1 MEIPRIFWN
10 ILLKI
15 SFINE
20 CGHGRFMLENH
31 LWNILIVISDQH
43 FGFFS
48 FAFVIFL
55 NVVFS
60 ARSCVE
66 GYSK

>member
-1 MEIPRIFWN
+1 MEVPHIFWN
-10 ILLKI
+10 IFLKI
-15 SFINE
+15 LFISE
-20 CGHGRFMLENH
+20 CSHGTFLLENY
-31 LWNILIVISDQH
+31 LLNILIVISDQH

-48 FAFVIFL
+48 FACVIFL